1 MAEMKT
7 VTLID
12 NKFSEKMLKTTKK
25 SGKQKKLKGKKK
37 CIDISNQITLE
48 FKYED
53 FEQDNESFFPQ
64 IYHKENEISINNV
77 NLLDQS
83 HLRFLIN
90 PNSDIVN
97 HYISYKNKNF
107 RNITWKNIELI
118 YFYCNENYTC
128 PICLESKLCCPVI
141 SKCGHVFCY
150 PCIIS
155 MYNYYMEN
163 NDQKNNNDLKC
174 PLCKE
179 KFEMNDISDD
189 NCFKI
194 CQKIENVNY
203 NINKKMKFNLILR
216 DKKSQTLYNLIN
228 DPLLDNWENNFRSKM
243 RDIPEKNIKEF
254 NFSRIFLANE
264 KLMKTILN
272 AYKSDLNDLKKEF
285 DPTSDELKKL
295 SINQCINKIDSL
307 ISKCKYENL
316 SKEKNESDKKKL
328 VQTNNNNNK
337 DNTSN
342 DSDELKIDIDYKKY
356 CLFYQEENGDIY
368 YLDPLIMEI
377 LLSEYGDYN
386 SLPTEIEGTI
396 LDLTMIQVTPEFKSK
411 YKYLNHLRLGS
422 IIYFVEIDVNDLIS
436 SSTKKKFGEKLNERE
451 RIRNLFKNQEKNYE
465 KFLLKKKNSEIS
477 EEERESDSTFYGS
490 KKSLEKNMG
499 PLFFYSDEE
508 LINKENEEKDEK
520 INKECKKESK
530 LALLFLEEEK
540 EEKENK
546 EKEKNEIKNNNINNI
561 KEKGGKNKKN
571 NKKSGKKGK
580 KKNIKDMVF
589 NSEYGENF
597 SETDY

>member
-1 MAEMKT
+1 M
-7 VTLID
+7 
-12 NKFSEKMLKTTKK
+12 
-25 SGKQKKLKGKKK
+25 
-37 CIDISNQITLE
+37 
-48 FKYED
+48 
-53 FEQDNESFFPQ
+53 
-64 IYHKENEISINNV
+64 
-77 NLLDQS
+77 
-83 HLRFLIN
+83 
-90 PNSDIVN
+90 
-97 HYISYKNKNF
+97 
-107 RNITWKNIELI
+107 
-118 YFYCNENYTC
+118 
-128 PICLESKLCCPVI
+128 
-141 SKCGHVFCY
+141 
-150 PCIIS
+150 
-155 MYNYYMEN
+155 
-163 NDQKNNNDLKC
+163 
-174 PLCKE
+174 
-179 KFEMNDISDD
+179 
-189 NCFKI
+189 
-194 CQKIENVNY
+194 
-203 NINKKMKFNLILR
+203 
-216 DKKSQTLYNLIN
+216 
-228 DPLLDNWENNFRSKM
+228 
-243 RDIPEKNIKEF
+243 
-254 NFSRIFLANE
+254 
-264 KLMKTILN
+264 
-272 AYKSDLNDLKKEF
+272 
-285 DPTSDELKKL
+285 
-295 SINQCINKIDSL
+295 
-307 ISKCKYENL
+307 
-316 SKEKNESDKKKL
+316 
-328 VQTNNNNNK
+328 
-337 DNTSN
+337 
-342 DSDELKIDIDYKKY
+342 KIDIDYKKY

-477 EEERESDSTFYGS
+477 EEEGESDSTFYGS

-546 EKEKNEIKNNNINNI
+546 EKEKNEINNNNINNI

-571 NKKSGKKGK
+571 NKKGGKKGK